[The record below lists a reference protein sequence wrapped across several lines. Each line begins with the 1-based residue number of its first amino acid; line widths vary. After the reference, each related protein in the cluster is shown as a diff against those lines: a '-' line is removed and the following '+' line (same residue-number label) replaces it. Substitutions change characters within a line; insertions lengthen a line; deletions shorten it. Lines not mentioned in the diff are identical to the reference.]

1 MQRLSIHQ
9 FTSFRWSFFQ
19 DVIKYSSLGFDSI
32 GHWRSKVE
40 DYGIEESAQ
49 LLFEMQMSV
58 SSLSWAGGF
67 TGSDGKSFKLA
78 VEDAIEAIYQAHSFG
93 AGKLIV
99 HPGGRNSHTE
109 SHAIRLL
116 KTAVTELAP
125 IANDLGVQL
134 LLEPNCSKRN
144 PWTCL
149 LYTSPSPRDS

>member
-32 GHWRSKVE
+32 GLWRSKVE

-78 VEDAIEAIYQAHSFG
+78 VEDAIEAIYQAHLFG

-134 LLEPNCSKRN
+134 LLEPNCSK
-144 PWTCL
+144 PVS
-149 LYTSPSPRDS
+149 YTHLTLPTKA